1 MNINLECGTVYCHI
15 CNKDIDL
22 HADLINVGEAWLCL
36 ACDTVLGYDSDLIG
50 ILTYKKDEN
59 INGE

>member
-1 MNINLECGTVYCHI
+1 MNLNLECPGTVYCHI

-22 HADLINVGEAWLCL
+22 HQDLINVEDEWLCL
-36 ACDTVLGYDSDLIG
+36 ACDTVLGYDWDLIG
-50 ILTYKKDEN
+50 ILTLKEED